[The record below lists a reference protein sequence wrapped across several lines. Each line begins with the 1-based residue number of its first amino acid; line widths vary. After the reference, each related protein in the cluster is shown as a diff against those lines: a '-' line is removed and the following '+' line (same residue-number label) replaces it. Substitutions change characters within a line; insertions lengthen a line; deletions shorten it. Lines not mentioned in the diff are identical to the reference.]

1 MCRFTGG
8 EAVERQLISST
19 AVASQNWRSPG
30 ISIRQKLSAE
40 GVSFEPPIS
49 HTTGLAKLEKSF
61 DMFGRRSLD
70 SVAIRAS
77 SKGFSPSQD
86 YHFSIPDE
94 RQRNSPAISPD
105 SSDPEAVSEQNVGG
119 FHFSAPQ
126 VLAMKEGGESVT
138 SDKGPCSETNSSYKK
153 LESGSCSLLPR
164 DSIDQSCPLEAAVSP
179 NLLEEI
185 SMEILERKK
194 SEEENEID
202 EEFLLNC
209 TKEEKKK
216 KNGSPLA
223 RKIHGSHSRRNSS
236 YRLAL
241 QLPTNQPVSPF
252 RGDGGSASDLSHNCQ
267 SGVIGGDSL
276 AETREKNDSHLLPAM
291 TSALLPRRRHLKMA
305 DDADRLTNRAE
316 VYVMPATGSRQ
327 DLGKSTSKKIGSSSS
342 PIGYVKSQVKKF
354 SDQFF
359 QSPVSVRAMFVCM

>member
-1 MCRFTGG
+1 MCRFTVGQ
-8 EAVERQLISST
+8 AVERELISSA
-19 AVASQNWRSPG
+19 AVASQNRRSPG
-30 ISIRQKLSAE
+30 ISIRQKLSAGE
-40 GVSFEPPIS
+40 ASFEPPIS

-70 SVAIRAS
+70 SVAVRAS

-94 RQRNSPAISPD
+94 KQRNSPAISPD
-105 SSDPEAVSEQNVGG
+105 SSNPEAVSKQNVGG

-126 VLAMKEGGESVT
+126 VLGMKEGEESVT
-138 SDKGPCSETNSSYKK
+138 SDTGPCSETNSRYKK

-194 SEEENEID
+194 SEEENEIE
-202 EEFLLNC
+202 EEFLLKC
-209 TKEEKKK
+209 TKKEKK

-223 RKIHGSHSRRNSS
+223 RKIHGTHSRRNSS

-241 QLPTNQPVSPF
+241 QLPTNHPVSPF
-252 RGDGGSASDLSHNCQ
+252 RGDGGSASDPSHNCQ
-267 SGVIGGDSL
+267 SCVIGGDSL
-276 AETREKNDSHLLPAM
+276 AETREKNDSHLLPGM

-316 VYVMPATGSRQ
+316 VYLMPATSSRR

-359 QSPVSVRAMFVCM
+359 QSPVSARAMFVCM

>member
-1 MCRFTGG
+1 M
-8 EAVERQLISST
+8 ERELISSA
-19 AVASQNWRSPG
+19 AVASQNRRSPG

-40 GVSFEPPIS
+40 GGSFEPPVS
-49 HTTGLAKLEKSF
+49 HTTGRAKLEKSF

-86 YHFSIPDE
+86 YHFFIPDE
-94 RQRNSPAISPD
+94 RQRNSPTISPD
-105 SSDPEAVSEQNVGG
+105 SSNSEAVSEQNVGG

-126 VLAMKEGGESVT
+126 VLGMKEGGESVT
-138 SDKGPCSETNSSYKK
+138 SDRGPCSETNSSYKK

-179 NLLEEI
+179 NLLEQI

-194 SEEENEID
+194 SEEENE
-202 EEFLLNC
+202 FLLKC
-209 TKEEKKK
+209 TKEEKK

-241 QLPTNQPVSPF
+241 QLPTNHPVSPF
-252 RGDGGSASDLSHNCQ
+252 RGDGGSASDPSLNCQ

-276 AETREKNDSHLLPAM
+276 VETRQKNDSHLLPGM
-291 TSALLPRRRHLKMA
+291 TSALLPRRRNLKMA
-305 DDADRLTNRAE
+305 DDADRLTNCAE
-316 VYVMPATGSRQ
+316 VYVMPATGSRR
-327 DLGKSTSKKIGSSSS
+327 DLGKSTSKKTLSSSS

-359 QSPVSVRAMFVCM
+359 QSPVSARSMFVCM